1 MFFLCKC
8 KFFFNSCLTKQ
19 SQAGYL
25 VLTLRTNE
33 VPCACQMETFFK
45 QKWGSEVS
53 SVISCCKTQRWRLL
67 AGHTL
72 SDDWMS
78 LPSHNV
84 SAPNVMYINVLM
96 HPNIDTVSEL
106 FSAEFSLYLL
116 LLIDLGQPRSAA
128 LIWTVYTFLISHF
141 FSYWRKD
148 WEWKSLIMETI
159 LTFIYLIRFAPSTEA
174 RKKNVLQYQN
184 IEEKKIS
191 ILQSRNLFQCSNEP
205 HHFPLLGSVLWQGA
219 SKEIQC
225 LCRRLTVS
233 S

>member
-116 LLIDLGQPRSAA
+116 LLIDLGQPRSAT

-159 LTFIYLIRFAPSTEA
+159 LTFIYLIRFASSTEA